1 MRVRTILWPVIASA
15 CVASG
20 SAAMSTATEAEET
33 RTAAAVPARAQ
44 GEKLPVPRKCGRR
57 FGPIFNFCY
66 SRELFAAEIARPS
79 FHQAPSSI
87 KLSA

>member
-15 CVASG
+15 CVLSG
-20 SAAMSTATEAEET
+20 SAAMTAASET
-33 RTAAAVPARAQ
+33 SALYRAAAVPARAQ

-66 SRELFAAEIARPS
+66 SRELFADNVARPS

>member
-15 CVASG
+15 CVLSG
-20 SAAMSTATEAEET
+20 SAAMEASDTQTAGV
-33 RTAAAVPARAQ
+33 VPARAQ

-66 SRELFAAEIARPS
+66 SRELFAAQPVSPS
-79 FHQAPSSI
+79 IHRAPS